1 MTMKTMKLA
10 MAAAAV
16 IGAGA
21 AFAQEFGTAP
31 STNDAAAEFVQQ
43 PNGAMAQDQ
52 AQAEAAAPVQQAAT
66 KPEDALAAYMNDPK
80 NGILPYDA
88 KTGRIVVQST
98 VTFDVRNP
106 EVSNG
111 FIEERNAR
119 ATELLLNAK
128 AEIVKSI
135 CSKMSAERLL
145 DLPANPIRK
154 QLDKEEAEIRKHVE
168 YVKKQLDEAGIAL
181 NDAKLDT
188 KTLSAPELMAA
199 VAQVYK
205 GDYAANLDAE
215 KKAKLEAAKNDYKNL
230 KAEYE
235 ALVKKAE
242 LVQSQFQDSVSK
254 TSKAS
259 ISLSAEMQIHG
270 CSILE
275 QSEGAF
281 IQNGKWKYQI
291 SAIFSWS
298 QEAQKAAEAIL
309 DARPV
314 KFVKGKR
321 SVIDW
326 LGKLKANGA
335 LADWTGPRTYID
347 DKGDMWYLGICAAPA
362 YDDSIDDEKA
372 QKSAALRARA
382 EVGYALYSQLVTTNA
397 LNELSIDLKV
407 DGATVSKQLSDYNE
421 KTIEGFK
428 NLTIFG
434 LGKVGPTHNLRH
446 ASGHDIHVVIYGVN
460 ASNAKS
466 MRDIQA
472 AAHKLGIAINTKQE
486 IERSRQVQMRQLTEM
501 SRDNAAARRIGA
513 QQALR
518 ETADAFAP
526 QPAPL
531 PQPPPPGAAP
541 QQPAGFRP
549 GVRFIKSTDDF

>member
-291 SAIFSWS
+291 SAIFS
-298 QEAQKAAEAIL
+298 
-309 DARPV
+309 
-314 KFVKGKR
+314 
-321 SVIDW
+321 
-326 LGKLKANGA
+326 
-335 LADWTGPRTYID
+335 
-347 DKGDMWYLGICAAPA
+347 
-362 YDDSIDDEKA
+362 
-372 QKSAALRARA
+372 
-382 EVGYALYSQLVTTNA
+382 
-397 LNELSIDLKV
+397 
-407 DGATVSKQLSDYNE
+407 
-421 KTIEGFK
+421 
-428 NLTIFG
+428 
-434 LGKVGPTHNLRH
+434 
-446 ASGHDIHVVIYGVN
+446 
-460 ASNAKS
+460 
-466 MRDIQA
+466 
-472 AAHKLGIAINTKQE
+472 
-486 IERSRQVQMRQLTEM
+486 
-501 SRDNAAARRIGA
+501 
-513 QQALR
+513 
-518 ETADAFAP
+518 
-526 QPAPL
+526 
-531 PQPPPPGAAP
+531 
-541 QQPAGFRP
+541 
-549 GVRFIKSTDDF
+549 